1 MQPKILSLFSG
12 YGGLDMAVQ
21 EVFGGELVA
30 VADIDSGPCKILAH
44 RHPDV
49 PNLGDV
55 STVDWTTIHA
65 DIICGGSPC
74 QDLSTAGRR
83 AGMADGTRS
92 NLWVMMREGIAQ
104 LRPRYVIWE
113 NVRGAY
119 SASAAS
125 AMESNPRLLG
135 DHPAGVPA
143 LRALGRVLGDLADLG
158 YDAQWCGLPASGV
171 GAPHGRF
178 RVFLLATD
186 ATGERGGEGND
197 AARLGARRS
206 GASAVLGE
214 RDWRATA
221 NSDQPG
227 LEGQQD
233 QAGAAQAGR
242 HGHALAGT
250 GGPDLTLLPTPT
262 ATPYGSNQSMSPGA
276 AVRPSL
282 DGIIQLLP
290 TPRSSDTNGA
300 GVHGNGGLDLRS
312 AVDLLPTPRAT
323 NMENRQSE
331 RFRGADGNF
340 YGLLNGLTDWGKYAD
355 AIARWEAIHGPA
367 PVPTMT
373 SPRSGNQQ
381 LSPAFTEWMMGLPAG
396 WITDVPGITR
406 TEALKAC
413 GNGVV
418 PQQAEAA
425 LRFMLARQ
433 AVAA

>member
-1 MQPKILSLFSG
+1 MQPRILSLFSG

-44 RHPDV
+44 RHPGV

-55 STVDWTTIHA
+55 STIDWTTIHA

-83 AGMADGTRS
+83 AGMTDGTRS
-92 NLWVMMREGIAQ
+92 NLWAMMREGIAQ

-125 AMESNPRLLG
+125 AMESDPRLLG
-135 DHPAGVPA
+135 DHPAGQPA

-158 YDAQWCGLPASGV
+158 YDAQWCGLRAADV

-178 RVFLLATD
+178 RVFLLAADSRGDGGHEGDVAIVGRTRGAG
-186 ATGERGGEGND
+186 ATGLPVERH
-197 AARLGARRS
+197 RL
-206 GASAVLGE
+206 
-214 RDWRATA
+214 ATA
-221 NSDQPG
+221 NADQPG
-227 LEGQQD
+227 LEGQQG
-233 QAGAAQAGR
+233 QTGAAQAGR
-242 HGHALAGT
+242 HGHALAGA
-250 GGPDLTLLPTPT
+250 GGLDLTLLSTPT
-262 ATPYGSNQSMSPGA
+262 ATPYGSNQSASPGA

-282 DGIIQLLP
+282 DGIVQLLP

-300 GVHGNGGLDLRS
+300 GVHGQGGLDLRS
-312 AVDLLPTPRAT
+312 AIDLLPTPT
-323 NMENRQSE
+323 SE
-331 RFRGADGNF
+331 RPDARKSDAFAAGRGTFFDIVEN
-340 YGLLNGLTDWGKYAD
+340 DKWGKYD
-355 AIARWEAIHGPA
+355 GAIARWEAIHGPSPA
-367 PVPTMT
+367 PTMT

-406 TEALKAC
+406 NEALKAC

-418 PQQAEAA
+418 PAQAAAA
-425 LRFMLARQ
+425 LRFMLTRQ
-433 AVAA
+433 EVVT

>member
-1 MQPKILSLFSG
+1 MQPRILSLFSG

-21 EVFGGELVA
+21 EVFGGDLVA

-49 PNLGDV
+49 PNLGNV

-83 AGMADGTRS
+83 AGMTDGTRS
-92 NLWVMMREGIAQ
+92 NLWVMMREAISHI
-104 LRPRYVIWE
+104 RPQRVVWE

-119 SASAAS
+119 SARADS
-125 AMESNPRLLG
+125 AMESDPRLLG
-135 DHPAGVPA
+135 DHPAGIPA

-158 YDAQWCGLPASGV
+158 YDAQWCGLRAADV

-178 RVFLLATD
+178 RVFLLAADSRGDGGHEGDVAIVGRTRGAG
-186 ATGERGGEGND
+186 ATGLPVERH
-197 AARLGARRS
+197 RL
-206 GASAVLGE
+206 
-214 RDWRATA
+214 ATA
-221 NSDQPG
+221 NADQPG
-227 LEGQQD
+227 LEGQQG

-242 HGHALAGT
+242 HGHALAGA

-262 ATPYGSNQSMSPGA
+262 ASPYGSNQSASPGA

-282 DGIIQLLP
+282 DGIVQ
-290 TPRSSDTNGA
+290 
-300 GVHGNGGLDLRS
+300 
-312 AVDLLPTPRAT
+312 LLPTPRAT
-323 NMENRQSE
+323 NMDNRQ
-331 RFRGADGNF
+331 
-340 YGLLNGLTDWGKYAD
+340 NGLTDWGKYA
-355 AIARWEAIHGPA
+355 ASIARWEAIHGPA
-367 PVPTMT
+367 PAPTMT
-373 SPRSGNQQ
+373 SPRSGKQQ

-406 TEALKAC
+406 NEALKAC

-418 PQQAEAA
+418 PAQAAAA
-425 LRFMLARQ
+425 LRFMLTRQ
-433 AVAA
+433 EAVT

>member
-1 MQPKILSLFSG
+1 MQPRILSLFSG

-83 AGMADGTRS
+83 AGMTDGTRS
-92 NLWVMMREGIAQ
+92 NLWAMMREGIAQ

-125 AMESNPRLLG
+125 AMESDPGLLG
-135 DHPAGVPA
+135 DHPAGQPA

-158 YDAQWCGLPASGV
+158 YDAQWCGLRAADV

-186 ATGERGGEGND
+186 ARGERGHEALEHDGRGAEGSD
-197 AARLGARRS
+197 GRGVLDQRDREPL
-206 GASAVLGE
+206 SA
-214 RDWRATA
+214 
-221 NSDQPG
+221 
-227 LEGQQD
+227 
-233 QAGAAQAGR
+233 
-242 HGHALAGT
+242 
-250 GGPDLTLLPTPT
+250 GPDRGLT
-262 ATPYGSNQSMSPGA
+262 
-276 AVRPSL
+276 
-282 DGIIQLLP
+282 LLP

-300 GVHGNGGLDLRS
+300 GVHGQGGLDLRP
-312 AVDLLPTPRAT
+312 AIDLLPTPRAT
-323 NMENRQSE
+323 DGTKGGPNQ
-331 RFRGADGNF
+331 RGSSGDLMLPSAVTQLLPTPSVADTTGGRKHRSGSRN
-340 YGLLNGLTDWGKYAD
+340 GELLLNGIAHHQQWGKYAD

-367 PVPTMT
+367 PAPTMT

-381 LSPAFTEWMMGLPAG
+381 LSPALTEWMMGLPAG

-406 TEALKAC
+406 NEALKAC

-418 PQQAEAA
+418 PAQAAAA
-425 LRFMLARQ
+425 LRFMLTRQ
-433 AVAA
+433 EVAA

>member
-1 MQPKILSLFSG
+1 MQPRILSLFSG

-21 EVFGGELVA
+21 GVFGGELVA

-83 AGMADGTRS
+83 AGMTDGTRS
-92 NLWVMMREGIAQ
+92 NLWAMMREAIAHI
-104 LRPRYVIWE
+104 RPQHVVWE

-119 SASAAS
+119 SARADS
-125 AMESNPRLLG
+125 AMESDPRLLG
-135 DHPAGVPA
+135 DHPAGQPA

-158 YDAQWCGLPASGV
+158 YDAQWCGLRAAGV

-178 RVFLLATD
+178 RVFLLAT
-186 ATGERGGEGND
+186 RRD
-197 AARLGARRS
+197 AA
-206 GASAVLGE
+206 
-214 RDWRATA
+214 D
-221 NSDQPG
+221 SDQPG
-227 LEGQQD
+227 LEGQQN
-233 QAGAAQAGR
+233 QAGAARAGR
-242 HGHALAGT
+242 HGHTLTGA
-250 GGPDLTLLPTPT
+250 GGPDLT
-262 ATPYGSNQSMSPGA
+262 
-276 AVRPSL
+276 
-282 DGIIQLLP
+282 LLP

-300 GVHGNGGLDLRS
+300 GPHGSGGVDLRT
-312 AVDLLPTPRAT
+312 AVSLLPTPTTTQRGPDANLGTRVGAQANLHNEVLQLLPTPKAT
-323 NMENRQSE
+323 DGTKGGPNQ
-331 RFRGADGNF
+331 RGSSGDLMLPSAVTH
-340 YGLLNGLTDWGKYAD
+340 LLLTDWGKYAG

-367 PVPTMT
+367 PAPTMT

-381 LSPAFTEWMMGLPAG
+381 LSPVFTSWMMGLPAG

-406 TEALKAC
+406 NEALKAC

-418 PQQAEAA
+418 PQQAIAA
-425 LRFMLARQ
+425 LRHMLAQQ
-433 AVAA
+433 AQSSRSVRFA

>member
-1 MQPKILSLFSG
+1 MQPRILSLFSG

-21 EVFGGELVA
+21 EVFGGDLVA

-44 RHPDV
+44 RHPGV

-55 STVDWTTIHA
+55 STIDWTAIHA

-83 AGMADGTRS
+83 AGMTDGTRS
-92 NLWVMMREGIAQ
+92 NLWVMMREAISHI
-104 LRPRYVIWE
+104 RPQRVVWE

-119 SASAAS
+119 SARADS
-125 AMESNPRLLG
+125 AMESDPRLLG
-135 DHPAGVPA
+135 DHPAGIPA
-143 LRALGRVLGDLADLG
+143 LRALGRILGDLADLG

-178 RVFLLATD
+178 RVFLLAADSRGDGGHEGDVAIVGRTRSAG
-186 ATGERGGEGND
+186 ATGLPVERH
-197 AARLGARRS
+197 RL
-206 GASAVLGE
+206 
-214 RDWRATA
+214 ATA
-221 NSDQPG
+221 NADQPG

-242 HGHALAGT
+242 HGHALAGA

-262 ATPYGSNQSMSPGA
+262 SNLGSNGGPQDPDK
-276 AVRPSL
+276 R
-282 DGIIQLLP
+282 
-290 TPRSSDTNGA
+290 RA
-300 GVHGNGGLDLRS
+300 GGHSVSIEDAVHGLQ
-312 AVDLLPTPRAT
+312 LLPTPRAT
-323 NMENRQSE
+323 NMENRQ
-331 RFRGADGNF
+331 
-340 YGLLNGLTDWGKYAD
+340 NGLTDWGKYAD
-355 AIARWEAIHGPA
+355 AIARWEAIHGPSPA
-367 PVPTMT
+367 PTMT

-406 TEALKAC
+406 NEALKAC

-418 PQQAEAA
+418 PAQAAAA
-425 LRFMLARQ
+425 LRFMLTRQ
-433 AVAA
+433 EVAA

>member
-1 MQPKILSLFSG
+1 MQPRILSLFSG

-21 EVFGGELVA
+21 EAFGGELVA

-55 STVDWTTIHA
+55 STVDWTAIHA

-83 AGMADGTRS
+83 AGMTDGTRS
-92 NLWVMMREGIAQ
+92 NLWVMMREAISHI
-104 LRPRYVIWE
+104 RPQRVVWE

-119 SASAAS
+119 SARADS
-125 AMESNPRLLG
+125 AMESDPRLLG
-135 DHPAGVPA
+135 DHPAGQPA

-158 YDAQWCGLPASGV
+158 YDAQWCGLRAADV

-178 RVFLLATD
+178 RVFLLATRRD
-186 ATGERGGEGND
+186 AADSRGDGGHEGDVAIVGRTRGAGATGLPVERH
-197 AARLGARRS
+197 RL
-206 GASAVLGE
+206 
-214 RDWRATA
+214 AT
-221 NSDQPG
+221 D
-227 LEGQQD
+227 L
-233 QAGAAQAGR
+233 AGA
-242 HGHALAGT
+242 
-250 GGPDLTLLPTPT
+250 GGPDLT
-262 ATPYGSNQSMSPGA
+262 
-276 AVRPSL
+276 
-282 DGIIQLLP
+282 LLP

-300 GVHGNGGLDLRS
+300 GVHGKGGLDLRS
-312 AVDLLPTPRAT
+312 AIDLLPTPRAT

-340 YGLLNGLTDWGKYAD
+340 YGLLNGLTDWGKYA
-355 AIARWEAIHGPA
+355 ASIARWEAIHGPSPA
-367 PVPTMT
+367 PTMT

-381 LSPAFTEWMMGLPAG
+381 LSPAFTEWMMGLPTG

-406 TEALKAC
+406 NEALKAC

-418 PQQAEAA
+418 PQQAIAA
-425 LRFMLARQ
+425 LRHMLAQ
-433 AVAA
+433 QEAA

>member
-1 MQPKILSLFSG
+1 MQPRILSLFSG

-83 AGMADGTRS
+83 AGMTDGTRS
-92 NLWVMMREGIAQ
+92 NLWVMMREAVATI
-104 LRPRYVIWE
+104 RPTYAVWE

-119 SASAAS
+119 SARADS
-125 AMESNPRLLG
+125 AMESDPRLLG
-135 DHPAGVPA
+135 DHPAGQPA

-158 YDAQWCGLPASGV
+158 YDAQWCGLRAADV

-178 RVFLLATD
+178 RVFLLA
-186 ATGERGGEGND
+186 ARRD
-197 AARLGARRS
+197 AA
-206 GASAVLGE
+206 
-214 RDWRATA
+214 D
-221 NSDQPG
+221 SDQPG
-227 LEGQQD
+227 LEGQQG

-242 HGHALAGT
+242 HGHALAGA

-262 ATPYGSNQSMSPGA
+262 ATPYGSNQSASPGA

-282 DGIIQLLP
+282 DGL
-290 TPRSSDTNGA
+290 
-300 GVHGNGGLDLRS
+300 VH
-312 AVDLLPTPRAT
+312 
-323 NMENRQSE
+323 QQ
-331 RFRGADGNF
+331 
-340 YGLLNGLTDWGKYAD
+340 WGKYAD

-367 PVPTMT
+367 PAPTMT

-381 LSPAFTEWMMGLPAG
+381 LNPEFCSWMMGLPAG

-406 TEALKAC
+406 NEALKAC

-418 PQQAEAA
+418 PQQAIAA
-425 LRFMLARQ
+425 LRHMLAQ
-433 AVAA
+433 QEVAA